1 MEDTRD
7 DANFESN
14 IRLLRLSET
23 QNTPANR
30 AAHQRRKDLKA
41 VAYTEHRVS
50 RTRLAIRILSFI
62 LSGALLAVL
71 GHALSVYYGSK
82 DKVFMDLRLDSE
94 LRVWPRDMKMQPT
107 LVLLAAAAVATFL
120 SGILCL
126 ASFTKV
132 VRKITSF
139 GNIATTTVSVIG
151 FALWVAAAIYYKVD
165 DLNEKARYDMLSFTC
180 ARRQDGIL
188 DKAIGNL
195 GGLCLQMRY
204 AWIAALV
211 IAVLE
216 LTAIL
221 TIFWGVWRSRSFSSY
236 SKIGADVHKPR

>member
-1 MEDTRD
+1 MEDIRD
-7 DANFESN
+7 DVNSKSN

-23 QNTPANR
+23 QSTPADR
-30 AAHQRRKDLKA
+30 AAHQRRKYLKA

-50 RTRLAIRILSFI
+50 RTRLVIRILSFI
-62 LSGALLAVL
+62 LSGALVAVL
-71 GHALSVYYGSK
+71 SHALSVYYGSK
-82 DKVFMDLRLDSE
+82 NKVVMDVRLDSE
-94 LRVWPRDMKMQPT
+94 LRVWPRDMKMRPT
-107 LVLLAAAAVATFL
+107 LVLLAAASLATFL

-126 ASFTKV
+126 ASFTKA

-139 GNIATTTVSVIG
+139 GNIATAMVSIIG

-180 ARRQDGIL
+180 ARRHDDTI

-195 GGLCLQMRY
+195 GSLCLQMRY

-216 LTAIL
+216 LAAIL
-221 TIFWGVWRSRSFSSY
+221 TIFWGVWKSRSSTSY
-236 SKIGADVHKPR
+236 SKIGAEVHKPQ